1 MNNISRDIPA
11 LTGLRFVAAFY
22 VFLFHIHIR
31 MPLTENTFLA
41 GIIGQ
46 GAIGMTI
53 FFVLSNEKVL
63 QYNNTVPK
71 RSPEGKLGNVRR
83 VSCKVLV

>member
-1 MNNISRDIPA
+1 MMIFSLSQTKVRVASMNNISRDIPA

-53 FFVLSNEKVL
+53 FFVLSGFIL
-63 QYNNTVPK
+63 TH
-71 RSPEGKLGNVRR
+71 
-83 VSCKVLV
+83 